1 MVDSKHQWKAWVYLL
16 PAIILLLIFT
26 VYPIINTV
34 VTAFIYNVEY
44 KPASIQ
50 VESVENAEDKYYF
63 YFVDEDTNEKRYM
76 SAVSAE
82 DGSIH
87 MGYVNEPDAAKSA
100 FSYDASFSV
109 WTLTVDEKQ
118 YFFAATDDSDA
129 DLIEATEENIEMLGQ
144 SIYPANLMLNGKI
157 VTKLDPSKP
166 EAEEE
171 DPRAALADALLKFQQ
186 AKEAAKKMSFLYPI
200 YSGRLEKDTDEI
212 SIDKTFVLDQE
223 VESLCLA
230 VRRIVTFNE
239 NRPKAERSVFTPM
252 ISSPIVPVEVK
263 ITGILNKMSKKK
275 ATSLKELLDE
285 SVSLPDMIAI
295 FLGVLE
301 LIKIRKILIYD
312 TEGTLLGDDAKF
324 VINDNPEDIEKD
336 ANGNE
341 LYSSDFDRGAEQIEM
356 NLDNES
362 KGDGE

>member
-1 MVDSKHQWKAWVYLL
+1 MDAINYRLETFEGPLDLLLSLIQKNKMSIDDIQINVICEQYMEYIEAAQSLDMELASEFIVMASELMLIKSKLLL
-16 PAIILLLIFT
+16 P
-26 VYPIINTV
+26 
-34 VTAFIYNVEY
+34 
-44 KPASIQ
+44 
-50 VESVENAEDKYYF
+50 
-63 YFVDEDTNEKRYM
+63 
-76 SAVSAE
+76 
-82 DGSIH
+82 
-87 MGYVNEPDAAKSA
+87 
-100 FSYDASFSV
+100 
-109 WTLTVDEKQ
+109 
-118 YFFAATDDSDA
+118 
-129 DLIEATEENIEMLGQ
+129 
-144 SIYPANLMLNGKI
+144 
-157 VTKLDPSKP
+157 KP

-186 AKEAAKKMSFLYPI
+186 AKEAAKKMALLYPI

-212 SIDKTFVLDQE
+212 SIDKSFVLDQDI
-223 VESLCLA
+223 ESLCLA
-230 VRRIVTFNE
+230 VRRIITFNE
-239 NRPKAERSVFTPM
+239 NRPKVERSVFTPM

-324 VINDNPEDIEKD
+324 VINDNPDDIEKD
-336 ANGNE
+336 ADGRE
-341 LYSSDFDRGAEQIEM
+341 LYPSDFDRGAEQTKMIF
-356 NLDNES
+356 DIDKKD

>member
-1 MVDSKHQWKAWVYLL
+1 MDAINYRLETFEGPLDLLLSLIQKNKMSIDDIQINVICEQYMEYIEAAQSLDMELASEFIVMASELMLIKSKLLL
-16 PAIILLLIFT
+16 P
-26 VYPIINTV
+26 
-34 VTAFIYNVEY
+34 
-44 KPASIQ
+44 
-50 VESVENAEDKYYF
+50 
-63 YFVDEDTNEKRYM
+63 
-76 SAVSAE
+76 
-82 DGSIH
+82 
-87 MGYVNEPDAAKSA
+87 
-100 FSYDASFSV
+100 
-109 WTLTVDEKQ
+109 
-118 YFFAATDDSDA
+118 
-129 DLIEATEENIEMLGQ
+129 
-144 SIYPANLMLNGKI
+144 
-157 VTKLDPSKP
+157 KP

-186 AKEAAKKMSFLYPI
+186 AKEAAKKMALLYPI

-212 SIDKTFVLDQE
+212 SIDKSFVLDQDI
-223 VESLCLA
+223 ESLCLA
-230 VRRIVTFNE
+230 VRRIITFNE
-239 NRPKAERSVFTPM
+239 NRPKIERSVFTPM

-324 VINDNPEDIEKD
+324 VINDNPDDVEKD
-336 ANGNE
+336 ADGRE
-341 LYSSDFDRGAEQIEM
+341 LYSSDFDRGVEQTKM
-356 NLDNES
+356 TFDTDKKD

>member
-1 MVDSKHQWKAWVYLL
+1 MDAINYRLETFEGPLDLLLSLIQKNKMSIDNIQINIICEQYIQYIEEAQSLDMELASEFIVMASELMLIKSKLLL
-16 PAIILLLIFT
+16 P
-26 VYPIINTV
+26 
-34 VTAFIYNVEY
+34 
-44 KPASIQ
+44 
-50 VESVENAEDKYYF
+50 
-63 YFVDEDTNEKRYM
+63 
-76 SAVSAE
+76 
-82 DGSIH
+82 
-87 MGYVNEPDAAKSA
+87 
-100 FSYDASFSV
+100 
-109 WTLTVDEKQ
+109 
-118 YFFAATDDSDA
+118 
-129 DLIEATEENIEMLGQ
+129 
-144 SIYPANLMLNGKI
+144 
-157 VTKLDPSKP
+157 KP

-186 AKEAAKKMSFLYPI
+186 AKEAAKKMALLYPV

-212 SIDKTFVLDQE
+212 SVDKTFVLDQD

-230 VRRIVTFNE
+230 VRRIVTYNE

-275 ATSLKELLDE
+275 ATSLKELLDD

-312 TEGTLLGDDAKF
+312 AEGTLLGDDAQF
-324 VINDNPEDIEKD
+324 IINDNPDDVEKD

-341 LYSSDFDRGAEQIEM
+341 LYSSEAEEAAEPVKMNFDE
-356 NLDNES
+356 ES
-362 KGDGE
+362 DEKEIDK

>member
-1 MVDSKHQWKAWVYLL
+1 MDAINYRLETFEGPLDLLLSLIQKNKMSIDDIQINVICEQYMEYIEAAQSLDMELASEFIVMASELMLIKSKLLL
-16 PAIILLLIFT
+16 P
-26 VYPIINTV
+26 
-34 VTAFIYNVEY
+34 
-44 KPASIQ
+44 
-50 VESVENAEDKYYF
+50 
-63 YFVDEDTNEKRYM
+63 
-76 SAVSAE
+76 
-82 DGSIH
+82 
-87 MGYVNEPDAAKSA
+87 
-100 FSYDASFSV
+100 
-109 WTLTVDEKQ
+109 
-118 YFFAATDDSDA
+118 
-129 DLIEATEENIEMLGQ
+129 
-144 SIYPANLMLNGKI
+144 
-157 VTKLDPSKP
+157 KP

-186 AKEAAKKMSFLYPI
+186 AKEAAKKMSLLYPV

-324 VINDNPEDIEKD
+324 VINDNPDDVEKD

>member
-1 MVDSKHQWKAWVYLL
+1 MDAISYRLETFEGPLDLLLSLIQKNKMSIDDIQINVICEQYMQYIEEAQSLDMELASEFIVMASELMLIKSKLLL
-16 PAIILLLIFT
+16 P
-26 VYPIINTV
+26 
-34 VTAFIYNVEY
+34 
-44 KPASIQ
+44 
-50 VESVENAEDKYYF
+50 
-63 YFVDEDTNEKRYM
+63 
-76 SAVSAE
+76 
-82 DGSIH
+82 
-87 MGYVNEPDAAKSA
+87 
-100 FSYDASFSV
+100 
-109 WTLTVDEKQ
+109 
-118 YFFAATDDSDA
+118 
-129 DLIEATEENIEMLGQ
+129 
-144 SIYPANLMLNGKI
+144 
-157 VTKLDPSKP
+157 KP

-171 DPRAALADALLKFQQ
+171 DPRATLADALLKFQQ
-186 AKEAAKKMSFLYPI
+186 AKEAAKKMALLYPV

-324 VINDNPEDIEKD
+324 IINDNPDDVEKD

-341 LYSSDFDRGAEQIEM
+341 LYSSDFDKGATQIKM
-356 NLDNES
+356 NLDSES